1 MIGAAAVIIHCEWCL
16 PPSRRVPHDHV
27 QSRARTMDDRRLRAS
42 SGSTRQREVLCTDG
56 LLLRHL
62 PKAIY
67 AVTERKRIYETD
79 F

>member
-1 MIGAAAVIIHCEWCL
+1 MIGAAAVIIHCGWC
-16 PPSRRVPHDHV
+16 PPSGRVPQDHV

-42 SGSTRQREVLCTDG
+42 SGSTRQIEVLCTNG

-62 PKAIY
+62 PEAIY
-67 AVTERKRIYETD
+67 AVKERPQIYETG